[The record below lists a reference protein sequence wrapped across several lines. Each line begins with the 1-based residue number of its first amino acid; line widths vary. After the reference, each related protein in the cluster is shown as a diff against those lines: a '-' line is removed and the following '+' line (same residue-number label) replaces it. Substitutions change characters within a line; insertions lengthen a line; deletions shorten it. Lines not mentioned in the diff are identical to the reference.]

1 MEQQKIFKVCLLEPY
16 NRINKVFVF
25 HPDINPEQVFSQ
37 TELDRIRKDDTIIQY
52 SQQQI
57 HIDDSIRVIKNKI
70 LRELGM
76 NMISYKELY
85 LFSQI
90 VQSIPLFSI
99 YQNITSNGEL
109 PFTKDILNQLILNFG
124 LENNI
129 VLEKETYTF
138 NELLQILPKEII
150 IKMPFG
156 QKFEKEYDY
165 LFSANPYDLKYEFPM
180 LPLFSLENSLL
191 LNYGNLYEN
200 TIFY

>member
-25 HPDINPEQVFSQ
+25 HPDINPEEVFSQ

-90 VQSIPLFSI
+90 VQIHGAKIAVFGALTFYLNIFS
-99 YQNITSNGEL
+99 T
-109 PFTKDILNQLILNFG
+109 
-124 LENNI
+124 
-129 VLEKETYTF
+129 
-138 NELLQILPKEII
+138 
-150 IKMPFG
+150 
-156 QKFEKEYDY
+156 
-165 LFSANPYDLKYEFPM
+165 
-180 LPLFSLENSLL
+180 SLL
-191 LNYGNLYEN
+191 LNS
-200 TIFY
+200 